1 MPLPCSVLW
10 SDNHMI
16 IKACSRNILLQA
28 NYSIILTNNNLWLL
42 FSRDRSYEGIIFDK
56 SFICNFV
63 LHFYES
69 HTNVSIS
76 IQSFT
81 CHHTVIWAT
90 KINLKVPGGLSC
102 QGLPLFLKQ
111 EKLAKCSY
119 FSRCCSTHFPLIFG
133 THSLIILLLIKF
145 AFFGQSLW
153 ILGIT

>member
-1 MPLPCSVLW
+1 MFQCYTVTLREHKMPLPCSVLW

-90 KINLKVPGGLSC
+90 KNQPKGSWWAFLSRPTFVPQARKVGKMFLFFEMLFYPLS
-102 QGLPLFLKQ
+102 LNFWN
-111 EKLAKCSY
+111 S
-119 FSRCCSTHFPLIFG
+119 
-133 THSLIILLLIKF
+133 
-145 AFFGQSLW
+145 
-153 ILGIT
+153 